1 MQKTDV
7 IVVGAGLSG
16 LVAAREV
23 ARAGLSV
30 RVLEARDRVGG
41 RTYTKSI
48 GGAPVDLGAH
58 WLGPQQKRIAA
69 LVAELGITTHRQ
81 FTDGKVVT
89 LLDGKRR
96 LSRGALPPLPPHH
109 LVDLALGL
117 RGLEKLRRK
126 LAPDTPACATYG
138 QRWDAMTADTW
149 KRRRFKTSGGRAIID
164 VSTRLLWG
172 VEPCELSMLYFL
184 HYINAGCGFEVLI
197 ANEGGAQQDALVGG
211 TQQLSE
217 RLAQS
222 LDLAVELSVPVQTIE
237 QNADGVTVVSGQR
250 SWQAKRVIIALA
262 PTLAGRINYAPALPA
277 ARDMLTQSMPMGA
290 YSKAVL
296 VYDTPWWRA
305 QGLSGIA
312 TANCGPIQ
320 MCVDDSPDGDGVGV
334 LVAFITGGAA
344 RHMARLPQA
353 QRQAQILAAAAEL
366 FGKQV
371 HACSAFEYLNWI
383 EEPYSRGATTG
394 VMPPGVMSAYG
405 HALRRPCGAIH
416 WAGTETATE
425 HTGYLDG
432 AIQAGERA
440 ASEIVAQMHTSPG

>member
-1 MQKTDV
+1 MQKSDV

-16 LVAAREV
+16 LYAAREV
-23 ARAGLSV
+23 VRAGFNV
-30 RVLEARDRVGG
+30 QVLEARDRVGG
-41 RTYTKSI
+41 RTYTKNI

-58 WLGPQQKRIAA
+58 WIGPQQKRVAA

-81 FTDGKVVT
+81 FEDGKAVT
-89 LLDGKRR
+89 LLNDKRR
-96 LSRGALPPLPPHH
+96 LSSGPIPPLPPHH

-117 RGLEKLRRK
+117 HGLDKLRRK
-126 LAPDTPACATYG
+126 LAPDAPACATQG
-138 QRWDAMTADTW
+138 QYWDAMTAETW

-184 HYINAGCGFEVLI
+184 HYVNAGCGFEVLI
-197 ANEGGAQQDALVGG
+197 ANEGGAQQDALTGG
-211 TQQLSE
+211 TQQLCE
-217 RLAQS
+217 RLAQN
-222 LDLAVELSVPVQTIE
+222 LDPAVELSTPVQAIE
-237 QNADGVTVVSGQR
+237 QGVDGVTVVSGQR
-250 SWQAKRVIIALA
+250 RWQAQRVIVALA

-277 ARDMLTQSMPMGA
+277 DRDMLTQSMPMGA

-296 VYDTPWWRA
+296 VYGTPWWRA
-305 QGLSGIA
+305 HGLSGIA

-320 MCVDDSPDGDGVGV
+320 MCVDDSPNDEGPGV
-334 LVAFITGGAA
+334 LIAFITGDAA
-344 RHMARLPQA
+344 RQMARLPQD
-353 QRQAQILAAAAEL
+353 QRRAQILAAAAAL
-366 FGKQV
+366 FGEQV

-394 VMPPGVMSAYG
+394 VMPPGVLSAYG
-405 HALRRPCGAIH
+405 QALRRPCGAIH

-440 ASEIVAQMHTSPG
+440 ASEVVAQI